1 MCFGGTAEGLILKN
15 IKDYYKGEIMKKRV
29 GVFVLCALVG
39 GCYSDTLTEFRN
51 NNRKNL
57 TKLAIGM
64 TKQEV
69 MEIMG
74 HETGEK
80 TFTNLVG
87 KRTFLSAT
95 NPYRIEIL
103 QGKEKTFE
111 VLHYYTDVKK
121 DDNAI
126 TDDELTPMVFDNG
139 RLIGWG
145 SSFLE
150 QNIQKYE
157 IRFR

>member
-1 MCFGGTAEGLILKN
+1 
-15 IKDYYKGEIMKKRV
+15 MKKILAI
-29 GVFVLCALVG
+29 FIFCTLLG

-74 HETGEK
+74 QETGEK

-87 KRTFLSAT
+87 KRIFLSAT
-95 NPYRIEIL
+95 NPYRNEIL

-111 VLHYYTDVKK
+111 VLYYYTDVKK
-121 DDNAI
+121 DDDAI
-126 TDDELTPMVFDNG
+126 TDDELTPMIFDKG
-139 RLIGWG
+139 KLIGWG
-145 SSFLE
+145 VSFLE